1 MLEGEGKEVKGGDCR
16 SKKKGEYLCMSGS
29 SIGWLVP
36 ERSLHS
42 GTTELGGRQGI
53 REEHKRQWVH
63 DLYVQLRGQQDTR
76 SKIKAKN
83 VGQKLPPQNL

>member
-42 GTTELGGRQGI
+42 GTTEHGGRQGI

-63 DLYVQLRGQQDTR
+63 DLYVQLNTR

-83 VGQKLPPQNL
+83 VGQKLRRKI